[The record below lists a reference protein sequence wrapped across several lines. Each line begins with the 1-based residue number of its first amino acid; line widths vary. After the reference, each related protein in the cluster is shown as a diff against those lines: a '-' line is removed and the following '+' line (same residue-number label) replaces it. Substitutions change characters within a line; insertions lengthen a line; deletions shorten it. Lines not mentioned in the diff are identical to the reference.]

1 MSVAEYIEILKN
13 IERDT
18 ASHSEWRQLSKKM
31 IAALPARLYRQYPL
45 DLQQVAPKKPAATRH
60 ALWTD
65 TFPALDC
72 SSSDSSDSE
81 KEEEGGEENKDYEDC
96 DLGHQVSDP
105 SFPSLPPGRL
115 ARVRPEVEQEVL
127 AIIATMRICK
137 TPRLHRCPRVLWPER
152 KGIPIKTRADRT
164 RVCAFRAL
172 KAFTETPFGN
182 GMSGL
187 RSETCFDLDKS
198 DVGVGEGLV
207 KVDSWRLAEDA
218 AQRLD
223 WRTGEYDVEDLD
235 LYDDIDGQLEIYGPR
250 AEEEEEVKSN
260 DEELEDFWF

>member
-13 IERDT
+13 IERNT
-18 ASHSEWRQLSKKM
+18 ASHQEWCQLSKKM

-45 DLQQVAPKKPAATRH
+45 DLQEFTPKKRAATRH

-65 TFPALDC
+65 AFPDLDC

-81 KEEEGGEENKDYEDC
+81 QEQEEGEENKNYEDY
-96 DLGHQVSDP
+96 DLGQHVSDP

-115 ARVRPEVEQEVL
+115 AMVRQEVEQEVL
-127 AIIATMRICK
+127 AIIATMRVCK
-137 TPRLHRCPRVLWPER
+137 TPRLHKCPRVLWPKR
-152 KGIPIKTRADRT
+152 KGNPINTRADRT

-187 RSETCFDLDKS
+187 RSETRFDLDDS
-198 DVGVGEGLV
+198 DVGIQEGLV
-207 KVDSWRLAEDA
+207 KVDSWRLAKEA
-218 AQRLD
+218 VQRFD
-223 WRTGEYDVEDLD
+223 WRTGEYNIEDLD
-235 LYDDIDGQLEIYGPR
+235 LYDDIDGQLEVYGPR
-250 AEEEEEVKSN
+250 VEEEIDLD
-260 DEELEDFWF
+260 DEDLKEMELS